1 MLPSMDVTPADDG
14 SPSGSAASGIRN
26 GQRDRKVTIGDVAA
40 RAGVSKSAV
49 SFVFNG
55 RPGVGDTARERIL
68 EAARELDWRPDARAR
83 ALSRSRAQAL
93 GLVIRREPELLS
105 TDPFFPQ
112 FVAGVESTLSTVGY
126 ALVLQ
131 VVQSEQA
138 ERDAYSRFA
147 HEARVDGVF
156 LTDLRIDD
164 GRPAALEALG
174 MPCVQLGSAEDDPAR
189 IGLDDA
195 AGVRRAVR
203 HLHALGHQR
212 IAHVAGSDRYVHSRV
227 RRQAWADEMTLLG
240 MEPGPVVVGDFTGAS
255 GARATHELL
264 DHPQSPTAIIY
275 ANDIMAIAG
284 VSAAID
290 RGVRVPRDLSI
301 VGFDDIPLAPYVIPP
316 LTTVRQ
322 DVFQWGSACAR
333 TLVAIV
339 EGEAPATVELP
350 PVEFVVRGSTAPPRN
365 RADQATG
372 VDE

>member
-1 MLPSMDVTPADDG
+1 MNANSPEGSGAGAPASASPA
-14 SPSGSAASGIRN
+14 SPSRERRI
-26 GQRDRKVTIGDVAA
+26 TIGDVAA

-55 RPGVGDTARERIL
+55 RSGVGEEARERIL
-68 EAARELDWRPDARAR
+68 EAARELEWRPDARAR

-112 FVAGVESTLSTVGY
+112 FVAGVESHLSTVGY

-131 VVQSEQA
+131 VVDGEQA
-138 ERDAYSRFA
+138 EHDAYSRFA

-156 LTDLRIDD
+156 LTDLRIEDE
-164 GRPAALEALG
+164 RPAELAALG
-174 MPCVQLGSAEDDPAR
+174 MPCVLLGSGDGQDTAP

-195 AGVRRAVR
+195 AGIRRAVR

-212 IAHVAGSDRYVHSRV
+212 IAHVAGADRYVHSRV
-227 RRQAWADEMTLLG
+227 RREAWETEMRQLG
-240 MEPGPVVVGDFTGAS
+240 LTPGAIAVADFTGAS

-264 DHPQSPTAIIY
+264 DHPEPPTAIIY

-284 VSAAID
+284 ISAAID
-290 RGVRVPRDLSI
+290 RGVRVPQDLSI
-301 VGFDDIPLAPYVIPP
+301 IGFDDIPLAPYIIPP

-322 DVFQWGSACAR
+322 DVFQWGRACAR
-333 TLVAIV
+333 TLVAII
-339 EGEAPATVELP
+339 EGGDSEVVDLP
-350 PVEFVVRGSTAPPRN
+350 PVEFIVRGSTGPARGQGEAAAG
-365 RADQATG
+365 AD
-372 VDE
+372 E